1 MKRKIVSQIL
11 SVLLG
16 AVVLTTGLSGCGGDG
31 EEPTAELSGTQP
43 MTAFSKID
51 PSNVTELSSLA
62 DSSVEPSEQP
72 SSTKPTT
79 DPKEKTEETKET
91 AVRAPSA
98 PIQKE
103 KKGDLYK
110 VVGANKIWA
119 NLIGE
124 AYILFKNT
132 EEPTASGISGKVYE
146 LYVLVA
152 QTGDDYMV
160 WSDGYWDL
168 NDAGDTLTLTPHN
181 QNENGNI
188 GVAAGEKKTYAK
200 SGNAFQIKMSFSGGG
215 KVTFLF
221 DPSADALQ

>member
-79 DPKEKTEETKET
+79 DPEEKTEETKET

-103 KKGDLYK
+103 KKRGSL
-110 VVGANKIWA
+110 
-119 NLIGE
+119 
-124 AYILFKNT
+124 
-132 EEPTASGISGKVYE
+132 
-146 LYVLVA
+146 
-152 QTGDDYMV
+152 
-160 WSDGYWDL
+160 
-168 NDAGDTLTLTPHN
+168 
-181 QNENGNI
+181 
-188 GVAAGEKKTYAK
+188 
-200 SGNAFQIKMSFSGGG
+200 
-215 KVTFLF
+215 
-221 DPSADALQ
+221 